1 MIKSVALRVC
11 ACLMVSLS
19 VLSLNAQEIRVKSF
33 QKLEKDLFARTNPRL
48 DLNDNPCTVIRFITP
63 GKGLQFEGNVIGD
76 PLYFAGETLIY
87 MTKGSKRVTIKHPD
101 YGVLRYE
108 FPEKLD
114 RQSVYEIPLKLIES
128 PDNRTR
134 ALIMG
139 GVNVSTEFNKITPSV
154 MLGFV
159 KKWGA
164 YIKGVSDFSMKAED
178 ATFEVDNKGYYNG
191 IPVWL
196 NDEAKLERTAL
207 TVGGLFRPW
216 KMLYMYMG
224 GGYGW
229 RNVAYEAANDDWA
242 KNVERSYKGY
252 EVEGGIIFRL
262 FGFSM
267 MVGVQTNQF
276 KYMELSGGVGFI
288 F

>member
-1 MIKSVALRVC
+1 MKTFRSFVYLV
-11 ACLMVSLS
+11 VSSL
-19 VLSLNAQEIRVKSF
+19 VFSLNAQEIRVKSF
-33 QKLEKDLFARTNPRL
+33 KKLDRDLFARTNERL
-48 DLNDNPCTVIRFITP
+48 DKNEDPCTVLRFITS

-87 MTKGSKRVTIKHPD
+87 MTQGSKRVTIKHPD

-114 RQSVYEIPLKLIES
+114 RQCVYEIPLKLIES

-134 ALIMG
+134 ALLIG
-139 GVNVSTEFNKITPSV
+139 GINVSTKGKVVPSV

-164 YIKGVSDFSMKAED
+164 YAKGVSDFRMKAGSAD
-178 ATFEVDNKGYYNG
+178 FEVDNTGNYNG

-196 NDEAKLERTAL
+196 NSDAKLERTAL

-229 RNVAYEAANDDWA
+229 RNVVYETANDSWA
-242 KNVERSYKGY
+242 KNMERSYEGY
-252 EVEGGIIFRL
+252 EVEGGFIFRL
-262 FGFSM
+262 FGLSM
-267 MVGVQTNQF
+267 MVGIQTNQF